1 MYRHCKSQLEA
12 NVVPSYI
19 QVLDA
24 IPKTASEKPQDRF
37 LIELLE
43 KNRDCVFVTGS

>member
-1 MYRHCKSQLEA
+1 M
-12 NVVPSYI
+12 VPSYI

-37 LIELLE
+37 LLDHFENE
-43 KNRDCVFVTGS
+43 PQHVYATGA